1 MKVVRDEMEQDDE
14 GSSKRWQL
22 MLEWTYTIETS
33 MSCTENTKMMKKKKK
48 PSAVKKGDTQG
59 WSLLIGYWDLS
70 YKRCWQET
78 QTINKGAA
86 RWRKILA
93 KKDNFGTG
101 FLKNTK
107 MGLWSK
113 RRPFVQ
119 GGGWSIHKASSV

>member
-48 PSAVKKGDTQG
+48 PSVLKKGDTQG

-70 YKRCWQET
+70 
-78 QTINKGAA
+78 
-86 RWRKILA
+86 
-93 KKDNFGTG
+93 
-101 FLKNTK
+101 
-107 MGLWSK
+107 
-113 RRPFVQ
+113 
-119 GGGWSIHKASSV
+119 

>member
-1 MKVVRDEMEQDDE
+1 MTIDAWMDLHHRNFYVLHRKHKDDE
-14 GSSKRWQL
+14 
-22 MLEWTYTIETS
+22 
-33 MSCTENTKMMKKKKK
+33 KKKKK